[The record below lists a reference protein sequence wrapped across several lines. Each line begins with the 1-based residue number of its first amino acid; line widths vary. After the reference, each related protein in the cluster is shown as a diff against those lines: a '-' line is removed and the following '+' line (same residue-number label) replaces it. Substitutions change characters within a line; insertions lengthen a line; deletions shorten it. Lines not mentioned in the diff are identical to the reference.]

1 MKCATRKTDESVLAG
16 SEGEDLNAPS
26 RHHPLINLEHPR
38 VVELSDNQLTNPTPD
53 AAFQAGRRRHVLDLV
68 IVECI

>member
-26 RHHPLINLEHPR
+26 RQHPLINLEHQR
-38 VVELSDNQLTNPTPD
+38 VVELPDDQLTNRTPD
-53 AAFQAGRRRHVLDLV
+53 AAFRAGRRRHVLDLV
-68 IVECI
+68 IVEVI